1 MKTSIKKTSI
11 AFFMLIASTRIVVA
25 QTGAIGTEEGDKT
38 TLDKSVFGLG
48 LNFSLMSG
56 SGLSFKQHFPHSPF
70 SYMASGYVWKDENGA
85 AYNYGIEFQYDIYM
99 KDQTRFY
106 IVTGASYFYTGTKN
120 SQYDAVTGNF
130 LYSSEVNTL
139 RGPTRLGGGIG
150 FETAVSSSVGF
161 YANLAI
167 TSFQPVGDLLII
179 PYGGFMIYFR

>member
-1 MKTSIKKTSI
+1 MKTSMKHSII
-11 AFFMLIASTRIVVA
+11 AFLMLAISTDAVNA

-85 AYNYGIEFQYDIYM
+85 AYNYGLEIQYDIYM

-106 IVTGASYFYTGTKN
+106 LVAGASYFYAGTKN
-120 SQYDAVTGNF
+120 SQYDFVTGNYI
-130 LYSSEVNTL
+130 YSHEINTL

-161 YANLAI
+161 YANLAV